1 MTGPWLQ
8 PPRLTPFLL
17 TKRSLLN
24 TLIRS
29 SLETHPQPRRTLC
42 NVRQMRKSMVLDD
55 EKVGNMMQW
64 TTDETVQWINSVGLG
79 LFEQPFR
86 EHMIQGDILP
96 FLGVNEL
103 KDMGISLARRLPR
116 LTSAQRL
123 ACRPC
128 SVSRK
133 IYK

>member
-1 MTGPWLQ
+1 MTAMVSMD
-8 PPRLTPFLL
+8 
-17 TKRSLLN
+17 KM
-24 TLIRS
+24 
-29 SLETHPQPRRTLC
+29 
-42 NVRQMRKSMVLDD
+42 RQSMVLDD
-55 EKVGNMMQW
+55 DKVGSMMKW

-116 LTSAQRL
+116 LTSA
-123 ACRPC
+123 
-128 SVSRK
+128 
-133 IYK
+133 